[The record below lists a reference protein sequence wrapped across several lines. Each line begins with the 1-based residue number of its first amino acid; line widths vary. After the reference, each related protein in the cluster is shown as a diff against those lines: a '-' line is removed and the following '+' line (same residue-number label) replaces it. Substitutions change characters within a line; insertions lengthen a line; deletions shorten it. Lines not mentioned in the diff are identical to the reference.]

1 MQTTRQILSD
11 TSPAAASSAAGTS
24 RAHGLADL
32 DSLTVV
38 ASLVGATGGT
48 LDVYLQTSHDG
59 GTTWYDWAHF
69 VQLTAGNAAIKQ
81 AFHQG
86 RDNNAGVTTIGTA
99 ATPALAASTVVGGGW
114 GDMMRLAF
122 TAGVSTSA
130 GAAISVQL
138 IGNRNS

>member
-1 MQTTRQILSD
+1 MQTTRQIISG
-11 TSPAAASSAAGTS
+11 TSPAAASTAAGTVI
-24 RAHGLADL
+24 ACGLADL

-59 GTTWYDWAHF
+59 GTTYYDWAHF
-69 VQLTAGNAAIKQ
+69 TQLTAGNAALKVVAHVPRTQ
-81 AFHQG
+81 NVA
-86 RDNNAGVTTIGTA
+86 ATTIGSGTS
-99 ATPALAASTVVGGGW
+99 PVLAANTITGGSW
-114 GDMMRLAF
+114 GDQMRLLF
-122 TAGVSTSA
+122 VAGASTSA